1 MYLGAVKLGNG
12 AVLPVAPLSLPYS
25 PEFEPR
31 IDPKE
36 GLKTLGQVA
45 RITGGIERT
54 GWGDAFDQGRL
65 RNRQIRDLVIPL
77 TLMVL
82 ILHFA
87 EVAGRRLLLFAA
99 ANNWLRTL
107 RLPRWS
113 WKRAPAPTPAATSAT
128 RAATSPAATSQDQP
142 TPPAPA
148 PSKPVESALSRAKAK
163 SHDRLSR

>member
-1 MYLGAVKLGNG
+1 MDLTWVGEDTLEARFPLQQSGMYLGAVKLGNG

-65 RNRQIRDLVIPL
+65 R
-77 TLMVL
+77 
-82 ILHFA
+82 
-87 EVAGRRLLLFAA
+87 
-99 ANNWLRTL
+99 
-107 RLPRWS
+107 
-113 WKRAPAPTPAATSAT
+113 
-128 RAATSPAATSQDQP
+128 
-142 TPPAPA
+142 
-148 PSKPVESALSRAKAK
+148 
-163 SHDRLSR
+163 